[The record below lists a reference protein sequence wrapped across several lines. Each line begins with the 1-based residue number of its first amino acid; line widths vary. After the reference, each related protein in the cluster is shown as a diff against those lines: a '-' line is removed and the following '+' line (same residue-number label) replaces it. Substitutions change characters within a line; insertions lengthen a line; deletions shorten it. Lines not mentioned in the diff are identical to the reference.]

1 LRQEVI
7 SAFEKTLA
15 DLSLAISN
23 STPQIDPL
31 KIPYG
36 TFTLA
41 DNPNLAALICNS
53 VAEQTGAFWT
63 LTQFT
68 RLQNNPLEKPV
79 EPDPKDPA
87 LWPEPNAPL
96 PPALVAKHGTAK
108 ARKTV
113 AAYNLTQAQN
123 DHKTAL
129 KDYQKLSLQ
138 IRAIRASDNFDER
151 GYMVAFCN
159 ALKVDFP
166 AFVQS
171 FFFTPRSLAIN
182 EEARKA
188 HTFIC
193 AGTKSGKSQAMLHLI
208 RHYVT
213 TDTKPA
219 LVILDPHGDL
229 ADDVARFPEN
239 ATSGRLVH
247 IKANHIKGR
256 KISFNPFDCP
266 PEFREENALY
276 RRQKQFLGALEQIN
290 GEAFSKAQKPFLLPI
305 LGVLLH
311 KEGCTFK
318 DLVRFMDD
326 NRNGDLVSYGKSQ
339 LPNEENRD
347 FFKYR
352 FHDKTKESSK
362 EALSARFSDI
372 VADPAIRDFLC
383 NESTFDLPACL
394 DSSKIIVFE
403 FDPDEQ
409 SKEAITTIGQLINAY
424 LVSFAMARPKHKR
437 HPIHL
442 FADECQYF
450 VSPTI
455 QEIMGETRKFGLY
468 ATLATQRTE
477 QVGRDLLDAI
487 LGNVSCYLIG
497 RNKGKTAKTMG
508 EEQPITA
515 DEIRALPKM
524 NFYQI
529 EPDREPVR
537 AKIDVLSGKHRLSG
551 EAWAAVKYKQ
561 GELYYR
567 PNHPTPSE
575 YQRTPT
581 SEAQNA
587 DTATALQTHNTRR
600 KPMFD
605 APKFTK
611 NTNKP

>member
-1 LRQEVI
+1 M
-7 SAFEKTLA
+7 
-15 DLSLAISN
+15 
-23 STPQIDPL
+23 
-31 KIPYG
+31 
-36 TFTLA
+36 
-41 DNPNLAALICNS
+41 
-53 VAEQTGAFWT
+53 
-63 LTQFT
+63 
-68 RLQNNPLEKPV
+68 
-79 EPDPKDPA
+79 
-87 LWPEPNAPL
+87 
-96 PPALVAKHGTAK
+96 PPALVTKYGQQG
-108 ARKTV
+108 ARKRV

-123 DHKTAL
+123 AYETAL
-129 KDYQKLSLQ
+129 KDYQELSLQ
-138 IRAIRASDNFDER
+138 VRAIRASDNFDER
-151 GYMVAFCN
+151 GYMVAFRN
-159 ALKVDFP
+159 ALEVDFP

-171 FFFTPRSLAIN
+171 FFFAPKCLAVN
-182 EEARKA
+182 EENRKA

-193 AGTKSGKSQAMLHLI
+193 AGTKSGKSQTMLHLI

-213 TDTKPA
+213 VNIEPA

-229 ADDVARFPEN
+229 ANDVARFPEN

-266 PEFREENALY
+266 PEFRDESALY

-290 GEAFSKAQKPFLLPI
+290 GEPFSKAQKPFLLPI

-326 NRNGDLVSYGKSQ
+326 NRNSDLVSYGKTQ

-394 DSSKIIVFE
+394 DGGKIIVFE

-487 LGNVSCYLIG
+487 LGNVGCYLIG
-497 RNKGKTAKTMG
+497 RNKGKTAEVMG
-508 EEQPITA
+508 KEQPITA
-515 DEIRALPKM
+515 DEIRAMPPLH
-524 NFYQI
+524 FYQI
-529 EPDREPVR
+529 EPEREPVR
-537 AKIDVLSGKHRLSG
+537 TKIDVLSGKHRLSG

-567 PNHPTPSE
+567 PDHPTPSE

-581 SEAQNA
+581 SEARPSS
-587 DTATALQTHNTRR
+587 TALQTHNAGR

-611 NTNKP
+611 NTNNP